1 VHVGRDRVPEGR
13 EEARAEAIRART
25 GIFVHGMQGSLNVA
39 HGERFNK
46 GSRKGTAGRVEVGK
60 VKIPRALRSGA
71 KKIFIKIVKDSSFG
85 GVIGEGRAIVV
96 KDGDRVASFPARRL
110 GMEISS
116 VFVTGDSKFHFSAG
130 FPVDPTFLN
139 RGVESLDNERAE
151 AVFQVGER
159 ADFLNQVQ
167 NVDNNT
173 GVGLPFSCGL
183 IRSSPLA

>member
-71 KKIFIKIVKDSSFG
+71 KKIFIKIVKD
-85 GVIGEGRAIVV
+85 
-96 KDGDRVASFPARRL
+96 GDRVASFPARRL

-159 ADFLNQVQ
+159 ADFLDQVQ